1 MSSNRPSPGF
11 DEPLSTMEISGPHA
25 EEISVFMFEDVDDRS
40 CRVYGSVEAKLRFD
54 SGSVGDCI
62 DPCR

>member
-1 MSSNRPSPGF
+1 
-11 DEPLSTMEISGPHA
+11 MEISGPHA